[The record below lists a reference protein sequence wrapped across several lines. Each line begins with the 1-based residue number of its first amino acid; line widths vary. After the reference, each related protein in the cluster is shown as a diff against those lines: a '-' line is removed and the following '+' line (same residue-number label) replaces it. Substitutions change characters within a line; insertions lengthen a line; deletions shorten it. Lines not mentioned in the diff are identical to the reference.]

1 MKMKFMLL
9 GILLAVLFFTG
20 CEKAETENNTNPTIT
35 SYERIQ
41 NQILT
46 VSCAIS
52 GCHSSPNDATYAQHG
67 LVLANGVSFG
77 NLVGK
82 SPKNAAALA
91 DKLQLI
97 KPFEAESSLLYH
109 KIECAANHH
118 TSNYGNQMPMGGL
131 LLTKG
136 QVEFIKRWINNGA
149 KLSDVSVDTSLLK
162 DTTVCL
168 PDITPLPAPA
178 ANEGFQLT
186 IDPFDVP
193 KYFEREVFVRKNTP
207 NTQDVFVNRLQMRGR
222 SNSHHFVVYGFRS
235 SGSLLLPKVN
245 EMRDLRFTNGT
256 LNFTTLSE
264 MQNHIFFGGGTDV
277 NTDVTLPDG
286 VALQFAPNTPLDL
299 NAHYFNRSSYVLKG
313 ENYVNFYTIPA
324 SSVKYI
330 ANTLDLNNTDIA
342 LAPNERKTFIK
353 TFKFNTITRVVMLT
367 SHFHKLGEKFV
378 IKIAGGSRNG
388 EIVYINTDWE
398 HPAVISFKNPIVLN
412 PGEGLTSEVTYNNT
426 SSKSIS
432 FGLTSE
438 DEMNI
443 IFGYYY

>member
-1 MKMKFMLL
+1 MKFHAIFF
-9 GILLAVLFFTG
+9 GVVLIVFLFIG
-20 CEKAETENNTNPTIT
+20 CEKTETVTAPTIT
-35 SYERIQ
+35 SYELIQ
-41 NQILT
+41 NQILS

-52 GCHSSPNDATYAQHG
+52 GCHASASDATYSQHG
-67 LVLANGVSFG
+67 LVLASGVSFA

-82 SPKNAAALA
+82 SPKNAAALT
-91 DKLQLI
+91 DKLQLV
-97 KPFEAESSLLYH
+97 KPFDANNSLLYH
-109 KIECAANHH
+109 KIECTANHH
-118 TSNYGNQMPMGGL
+118 SSNYGNQMPMGGL

-149 KLSDVSVDTSLLK
+149 KLTDNTVDTTLLK

-186 IDPFDVP
+186 IDPFDIP
-193 KYFEREVFVRKNTP
+193 KNFEREVFVRKNTP
-207 NTQDVFVNRLQMRGR
+207 NTQDVFVNRMQMRGR
-222 SNSHHFVVYGFRS
+222 SNSHHFVVYGFRNAS
-235 SGSLLLPKVN
+235 PLLLPKVN
-245 EMRDLRFTNGT
+245 DLRDLRFTNGS

-286 VALQFAPNTPLDL
+286 VALQFAPNTALDL

-313 ENYVNFYTIPA
+313 ENYVNFYTIPS
-324 SSVKYI
+324 SSVKYV

-342 LAPNERKTFIK
+342 LAPNERKTFTK

-388 EIVYINTDWE
+388 EIVYTNSDWE
-398 HPAVISFKNPIVLN
+398 HPAVISFKTPIVLN
-412 PGEGLTSEVTYNNT
+412 PGEGLTSEVTYFNT
-426 SSKSIS
+426 TSKSVA

>member
-1 MKMKFMLL
+1 
-9 GILLAVLFFTG
+9 
-20 CEKAETENNTNPTIT
+20 
-35 SYERIQ
+35 
-41 NQILT
+41 
-46 VSCAIS
+46 
-52 GCHSSPNDATYAQHG
+52 
-67 LVLANGVSFG
+67 
-77 NLVGK
+77 
-82 SPKNAAALA
+82 
-91 DKLQLI
+91 
-97 KPFEAESSLLYH
+97 
-109 KIECAANHH
+109 
-118 TSNYGNQMPMGGL
+118 
-131 LLTKG
+131 
-136 QVEFIKRWINNGA
+136 
-149 KLSDVSVDTSLLK
+149 
-162 DTTVCL
+162 
-168 PDITPLPAPA
+168 
-178 ANEGFQLT
+178 
-186 IDPFDVP
+186 
-193 KYFEREVFVRKNTP
+193 
-207 NTQDVFVNRLQMRGR
+207 
-222 SNSHHFVVYGFRS
+222 
-235 SGSLLLPKVN
+235 
-245 EMRDLRFTNGT
+245 MRDLRFTNGT

-388 EIVYINTDWE
+388 EIVYTNTDWE